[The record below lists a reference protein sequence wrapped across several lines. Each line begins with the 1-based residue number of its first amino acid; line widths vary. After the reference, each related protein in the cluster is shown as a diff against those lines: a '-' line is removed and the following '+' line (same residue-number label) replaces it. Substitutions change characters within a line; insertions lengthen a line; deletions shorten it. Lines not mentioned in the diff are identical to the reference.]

1 MKNELDAPIVSLKA
15 QLAVLEAQILPH
27 ESKADFAD
35 IYGLLRGEAESSEKE
50 IDGVLYHLPKDIA
63 D

>member
-1 MKNELDAPIVSLKA
+1 MKNELDAQIVSLKA
-15 QLAVLEAQILPH
+15 QLAVLEAQIRRH

-35 IYGLLRGEAESSEKE
+35 LYGLLRGEAESSEKE
-50 IDGVLYHLPKDIA
+50 IDSVRYCLPKDGA

>member
-1 MKNELDAPIVSLKA
+1 MKNELDAQIVSLKA
-15 QLAVLEAQILPH
+15 QLAVLKAQIRRH